1 MGVTRLQM
9 QNFLIF
15 LLDLVGVTVGY
26 FAAVWLRFGNIE
38 TGYTV
43 MGNDTYYRWL
53 IAIVVLMMIYFLF
66 HPNRGFFKRK
76 FIEEM
81 RMNLQT
87 VILMAAGMAM
97 VAFLIQ
103 DAEDYSRFIYI
114 FTSGFGFVWMQ
125 IIHRAYRKYW
135 LSRRKDHSYARKMMI
150 ITTSDHAEEVIG
162 NIMEEKNWDLWITSV
177 AVVDKDMTGW
187 LINEIPVVAHSY
199 RSIFEYAMRSVVD
212 EVFLYIPMD
221 DEFPIAMTVQNF
233 EDMGIKTNLNISQ
246 FQINENLERSLEKV
260 GPYES
265 VSFSGHNVSFVML
278 MMKRAMDIA
287 GGLVGM
293 LITAIAVIIV
303 GPLVKLESPGPLF
316 FSQKRVGKNGRIFKI
331 YKIRSMYQDA
341 EERKKELMAQNEMDG
356 LMFKMKDDPRITKV
370 GKFIRKTSI
379 DELPQFWNVLKGD
392 MSLVGTRPP
401 TVDEFEQY
409 IMAMEETA
417 KYVQNDKNID
427 KASFDK
433 YILMHFN
440 IAMVR
445 EVFVRQNDS
454 SLRNKITKMSEVIH
468 NPIFYQAILHTKI
481 KECKSL
487 RMLPIL
493 LIKIHMK
500 YIAAIIYVTKANLNT
515 KKER

>member
-1 MGVTRLQM
+1 MGATKLQM
-9 QNFLIF
+9 QNFLIYV
-15 LLDLVGVTVGY
+15 LDLVGVTVGY
-26 FAAVWLRFGNIE
+26 FVAVCLRFGNMNIA
-38 TGYTV
+38 YDV

-53 IAIVVLMMIYFLF
+53 IAMLVLTMIYLLF

-76 FIEEM
+76 FIEEAW
-81 RMNLQT
+81 MNAET
-87 VILMAAGMAM
+87 VFLMAAGMAM
-97 VAFLIQ
+97 VAYLIQ
-103 DAEDYSRFIYI
+103 DAKDYSRFIYL
-114 FTSGFGFVWMQ
+114 FTAVASFVWMQ
-125 IIHRAYRKYW
+125 ITHRLYRKYW
-135 LSRRKDHSYARKMMI
+135 LCRRENHSYARKMMI
-150 ITTSDHAEEVIG
+150 ITTSDHAKEVIT
-162 NIMEEKNWDLWITSV
+162 NIMKEKIWDLWITSV
-177 AVVDKDMTGW
+177 VIIDKDMTGEM
-187 LINEIPVVAHSY
+187 ICDIPVVGHSY
-199 RSIFEYAMRSVVD
+199 RNIFEYAMKAVVD

-246 FQINENLERSLEKV
+246 FQINENLTRSIDKV

-265 VSFSGHNVSFVML
+265 VSFSGHAVPFVML
-278 MMKRAMDIA
+278 VLKRAMDIA

-293 LITAIAVIIV
+293 LITVIAVIIV

-409 IMAMEETA
+409 SAYHKKRLCQKPGLTGAWQVSGRSTITDFEEIVEMDVE
-417 KYVQNDKNID
+417 YID
-427 KASFDK
+427 NWSIWRDIG
-433 YILMHFN
+433 ILFKT
-440 IAMVR
+440 VK
-445 EVFVRQNDS
+445 
-454 SLRNKITKMSEVIH
+454 LVIVGDDGA
-468 NPIFYQAILHTKI
+468 Q
-481 KECKSL
+481 
-487 RMLPIL
+487 
-493 LIKIHMK
+493 
-500 YIAAIIYVTKANLNT
+500 
-515 KKER
+515 

>member
-1 MGVTRLQM
+1 MLSYANGSINNKYKYKIMGMKYNMGATKLQM
-9 QNFLIF
+9 QNFLIY
-15 LLDLVGVTVGY
+15 LLDMIGVTVGY
-26 FAAVWLRFGNIE
+26 FVAVCLRFQNIE
-38 TGYTV
+38 IAYYV

-53 IAIVVLMMIYFLF
+53 IAILVLTLIYLLF
-66 HPNRGFFKRK
+66 HPNRSFFKRK
-76 FIEEM
+76 FMEEA
-81 RMNLQT
+81 RMNFQT
-87 VILMAAGMAM
+87 VVLMAAGMAM

-114 FTSGFGFVWMQ
+114 FTSGFAFVWMQ
-125 IIHRAYRKYW
+125 VVHRLYRKYW
-135 LSRRKDHSYARKMMI
+135 LSRRENHSYARKMMI
-150 ITTSDHAEEVIG
+150 ITTSGHAEEVIS
-162 NIMEEKNWDLWITSV
+162 NIMKEKIWDLWITSV
-177 AVVDKDMTGW
+177 VIIDKDMTGQM
-187 LINEIPVVAHSY
+187 IGEIPVVGHSY
-199 RSIFEYAMRSVVD
+199 RSIFEYAMRAVVD

-221 DEFPIAMTVQNF
+221 DEFPVAMTVQNF
-233 EDMGIKTNLNISQ
+233 EDMGIKTELNISQ
-246 FQINENLERSLEKV
+246 FQINDKLNRSLDKV

-265 VSFSGHNVSFVML
+265 VAFSGHEVSFVML
-278 MMKRAMDIA
+278 VLKRAMDIA

-409 IMAMEETA
+409 SAYHKKRLCRTPGLTGVWQVSGRSTITDFEEIVEMDVD
-417 KYVQNDKNID
+417 YID
-427 KASFDK
+427 NWSIWRDIG
-433 YILMHFN
+433 ILFKT
-440 IAMVR
+440 VK
-445 EVFVRQNDS
+445 
-454 SLRNKITKMSEVIH
+454 LVIVGDDGA
-468 NPIFYQAILHTKI
+468 Q
-481 KECKSL
+481 
-487 RMLPIL
+487 
-493 LIKIHMK
+493 
-500 YIAAIIYVTKANLNT
+500 
-515 KKER
+515 

>member
-1 MGVTRLQM
+1 MEATRLQM

-66 HPNRGFFKRK
+66 RPNRGFFKRK

-103 DAEDYSRFIYI
+103 DAKDYSRFIYI

-125 IIHRAYRKYW
+125 ITHRVYRKYW

-177 AVVDKDMTGW
+177 AVVDKDMTGR

-221 DEFPIAMTVQNF
+221 DEFPIAMTVQNL

-287 GGLVGM
+287 GGLVGN
-293 LITAIAVIIV
+293 ADH
-303 GPLVKLESPGPLF
+303 SD
-316 FSQKRVGKNGRIFKI
+316 
-331 YKIRSMYQDA
+331 RSDHCRTTGEA
-341 EERKKELMAQNEMDG
+341 
-356 LMFKMKDDPRITKV
+356 RIT
-370 GKFIRKTSI
+370 RAA
-379 DELPQFWNVLKGD
+379 VL
-392 MSLVGTRPP
+392 LT
-401 TVDEFEQY
+401 
-409 IMAMEETA
+409 EESWEEW
-417 KYVQNDKNID
+417 KDLQD
-427 KASFDK
+427 
-433 YILMHFN
+433 L
-440 IAMVR
+440 
-445 EVFVRQNDS
+445 
-454 SLRNKITKMSEVIH
+454 
-468 NPIFYQAILHTKI
+468 
-481 KECKSL
+481 
-487 RMLPIL
+487 
-493 LIKIHMK
+493 
-500 YIAAIIYVTKANLNT
+500 
-515 KKER
+515 

>member
-1 MGVTRLQM
+1 M

-66 HPNRGFFKRK
+66 RPNRGFFKRK

-125 IIHRAYRKYW
+125 ITHRAYRKYW

-221 DEFPIAMTVQNF
+221 DEFPIAMTVQNL

-341 EERKKELMAQNEMDG
+341 EERKKELMKENRVKDG
-356 LMFKMKDDPRITKV
+356 MMFKLEWDPRIIGCKKRAD
-370 GKFIRKTSI
+370 GSIKKGIGNRIRDWSL
-379 DELPQFWNVLKGD
+379 DEFPQFYNVLKGD

-401 TVDEFEQY
+401 TVDEWEKYDLHHRARLATKPGITGMWQVSGRSNITDFEDVV
-409 IMAMEETA
+409 
-417 KYVQNDKNID
+417 KLDK
-427 KASFDK
+427 
-433 YILMHFN
+433 
-440 IAMVR
+440 
-445 EVFVRQNDS
+445 
-454 SLRNKITKMSEVIH
+454 
-468 NPIFYQAILHTKI
+468 
-481 KECKSL
+481 
-487 RMLPIL
+487 
-493 LIKIHMK
+493 K
-500 YIAAIIYVTKANLNT
+500 YIAEWSIGLDIKILLKTVLVVLRHEGAM
-515 KKER
+515 

>member
-125 IIHRAYRKYW
+125 ITHRAYRKYW

-409 IMAMEETA
+409 SAYHKKRLCQKPRLTGVWQVSGRSTITDFEEI
-417 KYVQNDKNID
+417 VQMDVDYID
-427 KASFDK
+427 HWSIWRDIG
-433 YILMHFN
+433 ILFKTVWLVVCGDDG
-440 IAMVR
+440 A
-445 EVFVRQNDS
+445 Q
-454 SLRNKITKMSEVIH
+454 
-468 NPIFYQAILHTKI
+468 
-481 KECKSL
+481 
-487 RMLPIL
+487 
-493 LIKIHMK
+493 
-500 YIAAIIYVTKANLNT
+500 
-515 KKER
+515 

>member
-1 MGVTRLQM
+1 MEATRLQI

-66 HPNRGFFKRK
+66 RPNRGFFKRK

-103 DAEDYSRFIYI
+103 DAKDYSRFIYI
-114 FTSGFGFVWMQ
+114 FTSGFSFVWMQ
-125 IIHRAYRKYW
+125 ITHRVYRKYW

-187 LINEIPVVAHSY
+187 LINEIPVV
-199 RSIFEYAMRSVVD
+199 D

-221 DEFPIAMTVQNF
+221 DEFPIAVTVQNF

-392 MSLVGTRPP
+392 SGIIGT
-401 TVDEFEQY
+401 
-409 IMAMEETA
+409 
-417 KYVQNDKNID
+417 
-427 KASFDK
+427 
-433 YILMHFN
+433 
-440 IAMVR
+440 
-445 EVFVRQNDS
+445 
-454 SLRNKITKMSEVIH
+454 
-468 NPIFYQAILHTKI
+468 
-481 KECKSL
+481 
-487 RMLPIL
+487 
-493 LIKIHMK
+493 
-500 YIAAIIYVTKANLNT
+500 T
-515 KKER
+515 KKNLDFTGVSLA

>member
-1 MGVTRLQM
+1 MGATRLQM

-53 IAIVVLMMIYFLF
+53 IAIIVLMMIYFLF
-66 HPNRGFFKRK
+66 RPNRGFFKRK

-103 DAEDYSRFIYI
+103 DAKDYSRFIYI

-125 IIHRAYRKYW
+125 ITHRAYRKYW

-246 FQINENLERSLEKV
+246 FQINENLERSLEK
-260 GPYES
+260 
-265 VSFSGHNVSFVML
+265 
-278 MMKRAMDIA
+278 
-287 GGLVGM
+287 
-293 LITAIAVIIV
+293 
-303 GPLVKLESPGPLF
+303 LESPGPLF
-316 FSQKRVGKNGRIFKI
+316 FSKKRVGKNGRIFKI

-341 EERKKELMAQNEMDG
+341 EERKKELMAKNEMDG
-356 LMFKMKDDPRITKV
+356 LMFKMKDNPRITKI

-379 DELPQFWNVLKGD
+379 DELPQFWNVRG
-392 MSLVGTRPP
+392 
-401 TVDEFEQY
+401 
-409 IMAMEETA
+409 
-417 KYVQNDKNID
+417 
-427 KASFDK
+427 
-433 YILMHFN
+433 H
-440 IAMVR
+440 
-445 EVFVRQNDS
+445 
-454 SLRNKITKMSEVIH
+454 
-468 NPIFYQAILHTKI
+468 
-481 KECKSL
+481 
-487 RMLPIL
+487 
-493 LIKIHMK
+493 
-500 YIAAIIYVTKANLNT
+500 
-515 KKER
+515 

>member
-26 FAAVWLRFGNIE
+26 LAAVWLRFGNIE

-114 FTSGFGFVWMQ
+114 FTSGFSFVWMQ
-125 IIHRAYRKYW
+125 ITHRVYRKYW

-246 FQINENLERSLEKV
+246 
-260 GPYES
+260 Y
-265 VSFSGHNVSFVML
+265 VSFVML

-409 IMAMEETA
+409 SAYHKKRLCQKPGLTGVWQVSGRSTITDFEEI
-417 KYVQNDKNID
+417 VQMDVDYID
-427 KASFDK
+427 HWSIWRDIG
-433 YILMHFN
+433 ILFKTVWLVVCGDDG
-440 IAMVR
+440 A
-445 EVFVRQNDS
+445 Q
-454 SLRNKITKMSEVIH
+454 
-468 NPIFYQAILHTKI
+468 
-481 KECKSL
+481 
-487 RMLPIL
+487 
-493 LIKIHMK
+493 
-500 YIAAIIYVTKANLNT
+500 
-515 KKER
+515 

>member
-1 MGVTRLQM
+1 MEATRLQM

-43 MGNDTYYRWL
+43 MGNDTYYRWF

-66 HPNRGFFKRK
+66 RPNRGFFKRK

-103 DAEDYSRFIYI
+103 DAKDYSRFIYI
-114 FTSGFGFVWMQ
+114 FTSGFSFVWMQ
-125 IIHRAYRKYW
+125 ITHRVYRKYW

-221 DEFPIAMTVQNF
+221 DEFPIAMTIQNL

-287 GGLVGM
+287 GGLVG
-293 LITAIAVIIV
+293 
-303 GPLVKLESPGPLF
+303 
-316 FSQKRVGKNGRIFKI
+316 
-331 YKIRSMYQDA
+331 
-341 EERKKELMAQNEMDG
+341 
-356 LMFKMKDDPRITKV
+356 
-370 GKFIRKTSI
+370 KFIRKTSI

-409 IMAMEETA
+409 SAYHKKRLCQKPGLTGVWQVSGRSTITDFEEI
-417 KYVQNDKNID
+417 VQMDVDYID
-427 KASFDK
+427 HWSIWRDIG
-433 YILMHFN
+433 ILFKTVWLVVCGDDG
-440 IAMVR
+440 A
-445 EVFVRQNDS
+445 Q
-454 SLRNKITKMSEVIH
+454 
-468 NPIFYQAILHTKI
+468 
-481 KECKSL
+481 
-487 RMLPIL
+487 
-493 LIKIHMK
+493 
-500 YIAAIIYVTKANLNT
+500 
-515 KKER
+515 